1 MRNADQLI
9 AAALKT
15 NDPTALYKLVEEAV
29 DGIRFV
35 EAQLAFSRGREKK
48 LEAQVTRQTAMIE
61 NLEKTLW
68 NKK

>member
-15 NDPTALYKLVEEAV
+15 HDPIVLYKLVEEAV

-35 EAQLAFSRGREKK
+35 EAQLAFSRIREKK
-48 LEAQVTRQTAMIE
+48 LEDQVTRQTSMIE